1 MLHQPAR
8 HEPLCKLPWNE
19 PAARRFMQALA
30 DQACQ
35 HFDPL
40 TLWRTHPRDVEP
52 GEAALPIACLYLGA
66 AGVIWALQH
75 LKRHADVSVELDFT
89 ACIDGLIEHNRRFNL
104 ASGIES
110 PSYLFGD
117 AGVLLLQWR
126 ATHSVAV
133 AQSLFDTVQANLR
146 NPSLEPLWGSSGT
159 MVAALHMLEATR
171 EDRWQQLFCESAQI
185 LCDQMHLAAGFD
197 NTWIWTQLLYGKRI
211 DYLGAGHGFAGN
223 MFPFVRGAQ
232 WLPPPLVETMTD
244 RAAQVFRVSA
254 LTEDDR
260 VNWEPVF
267 DHLGAGLPS
276 KLLLQD
282 CHGAPGIICRLAGS
296 PSPALRAL
304 LQQAGEA
311 VWAAGPLNKGP
322 GLCHGTAGN
331 GYAFLK
337 LHAMTGEV
345 LWLERARAFAMHAM
359 AQSDAEAGLQG
370 ARRYS
375 LWTGDLGVAV
385 FVWGC
390 IAGDAA
396 FPTLDVF

>member
-8 HEPLCKLPWNE
+8 HEPLCNAPWNE
-19 PAARRFMQALA
+19 PAARGFLQTLA

-40 TLWRTHPRDVEP
+40 TLWRIHPRDVEP
-52 GEAALPIACLYLGA
+52 GEAALPVACLYFGA

-104 ASGIES
+104 ASNIES
-110 PSYLFGD
+110 HSYLSGD
-117 AGVLLLQWR
+117 AGVLLLQWQ
-126 ATHSVAV
+126 ATRSVAV

-146 NPSLEPLWGSSGT
+146 NPSLEPLWGSPGT

-171 EDRWQQLFCESAQI
+171 EDRWQQLFCEAAQI

-244 RAAQVFRVSA
+244 RAAQVFRVCA
-254 LTEDDR
+254 LTEDGK

-267 DHLGAGLPS
+267 DHLGAGLQS

-296 PSPALRAL
+296 PSTALRAL

-331 GYAFLK
+331 GFAFLK
-337 LHAMTGEV
+337 LHAMTGEA
-345 LWLERARAFAMHAM
+345 LWLERARAFAMHAI
-359 AQSDAEAGLQG
+359 AQSDAEARLQG
-370 ARRYS
+370 VRRYS

-390 IAGDAA
+390 IVGDAA

>member
-1 MLHQPAR
+1 MLHDPAR

-40 TLWRTHPRDVEP
+40 TLWRTHPRDLEP

-89 ACIDGLIEHNRRFNL
+89 ACIDGLIEHNRRFNV

-126 ATHSVAV
+126 ATRSVAV

-146 NPSLEPLWGSSGT
+146 NPSLEPLLGSSGT

-171 EDRWQQLFCESAQI
+171 EERWQQLFCEAAQI

-244 RAAQVFRVSA
+244 RAAQVFRISA

-260 VNWEPVF
+260 VNWQPVF

-304 LQQAGEA
+304 LRQAGEA
-311 VWAAGPLNKGP
+311 VWAAGPRPVRCCGWNEP
-322 GLCHGTAGN
+322 EPSRCTRWRSPT
-331 GYAFLK
+331 LK
-337 LHAMTGEV
+337 QGC
-345 LWLERARAFAMHAM
+345 RARAATRCGPATS
-359 AQSDAEAGLQG
+359 ALRCSCG
-370 ARRYS
+370 AASPVMQRFPRS
-375 LWTGDLGVAV
+375 TCSERPQLPPTQRKIGVT
-385 FVWGC
+385 
-390 IAGDAA
+390 
-396 FPTLDVF
+396 PRPSPPPR